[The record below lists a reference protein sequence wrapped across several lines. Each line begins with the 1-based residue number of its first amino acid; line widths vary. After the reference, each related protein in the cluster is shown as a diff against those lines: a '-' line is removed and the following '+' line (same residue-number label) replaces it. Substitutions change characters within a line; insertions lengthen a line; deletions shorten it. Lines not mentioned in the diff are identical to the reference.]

1 MSAGFDNKINPGLN
15 KPQEPKITQANS
27 ANIKLSN
34 LNTLPGQDLELA
46 KTGANPSS
54 NTSIE
59 PVRTLAPGRSI
70 FALGAKEKVDLNSV
84 QNKNTTPGQVH
95 QRNIPTP
102 NTDECI
108 KLAKACLG

>member
-27 ANIKLSN
+27 AEPMSLAKLGV
-34 LNTLPGQDLELA
+34 LPGQDLSATKTAA
-46 KTGANPSS
+46 KTE
-54 NTSIE
+54 TSIASG
-59 PVRTLAPGRSI
+59 PVRTPAGVGWTPWAMFAPSKNESAI
-70 FALGAKEKVDLNSV
+70 NSEKIV
-84 QNKNTTPGQVH
+84 
-95 QRNIPTP
+95 TP